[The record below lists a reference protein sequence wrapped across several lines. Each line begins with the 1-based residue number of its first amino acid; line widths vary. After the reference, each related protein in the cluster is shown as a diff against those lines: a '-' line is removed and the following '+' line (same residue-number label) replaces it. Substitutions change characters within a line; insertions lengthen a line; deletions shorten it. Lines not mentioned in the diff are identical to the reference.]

1 MQISGLTIT
10 KLEYKQFINL
20 KERVKNQEQTQ
31 TSHTHAWRSVSWKK
45 EKKDNHDDGKLKDR
59 AVI

>member
-10 KLEYKQFINL
+10 KLEYKQFMDL

-31 TSHTHAWRSVSWKK
+31 TSHTHT
-45 EKKDNHDDGKLKDR
+45 HDDQFP
-59 AVI
+59 